1 VDFAAGIDPLVSIFW
16 KSKVTFWHLILC
28 LLAAGNCPGFG
39 RAEMLRAAAAKFSKV
54 DRLCLFVLC
63 AGALID
69 RPRAIDWKK
78 DSKNKGL

>member
-39 RAEMLRAAAAKFSKV
+39 RAGCATAGPAKIF
-54 DRLCLFVLC
+54 
-63 AGALID
+63 
-69 RPRAIDWKK
+69 
-78 DSKNKGL
+78 